1 MDNRDGTFSTKNLDY
16 SMKDCIFANVMVN
29 NSNIP
34 TGSSL
39 RVVMAI

>member
-1 MDNRDGTFSTKNLDY
+1 
-16 SMKDCIFANVMVN
+16 MKDCIFANVMVN

-39 RVVMAI
+39 RVVMAIGELAEMSVIELLVERE